1 MKKIAL
7 FLGIALTLAACY
19 EDKGNYDYS
28 DLNGITIDLGNTQF
42 TAAEGETISI
52 TPVLT
57 FAIDSNETNL
67 SYEWSLDGRVISTE
81 RDLSWVVDTT
91 STNSRCYYRVHDAA
105 SGITYL
111 AYTGF
116 QLTDKYDNT
125 GWMILSEKDGS
136 ACLSYLRENIG
147 DTYTYTENI
156 DVYTEMNGEPLGGKP
171 VGLLE
176 HFYYNSTSS
185 NIWVLL
191 DGAETVDLS
200 GRSFKKDVTLSESF
214 LDGTVPAGFT
224 PLAMAE
230 MRYVSAV
237 INAADH
243 KVYTRKKVSDRSY
256 FTGAFLDEPL
266 QYEGKDVYANDFI
279 IAPFMGPGYTLML
292 EGEKGH
298 QRYMALVSY
307 GSDKATAGKLLPL
320 TPEGGSWPYGYTDL
334 NNLGDMEVVYTGYGR
349 YMSNSMGY
357 NQFFSIMKD
366 PDGNYWWQD
375 FTLYELSN
383 PNTATVV
390 PGNCVRLDFNFP
402 IDDNTLFYT
411 TPYYG
416 ANWLLI
422 ANGQDLYIINRNY
435 IPAEDF
441 GSAILYK
448 HFDANITALDAEN
461 YNSLRLGV
469 GLENGQFFV
478 LNLGSSL
485 PTSEADKVLYES
497 PTNFGKIVDIRYK
510 IRTGNSWQRG

>member
-28 DLNGITIDLGNTQF
+28 ELNDITIDLGNTQF

-57 FAIDSNETNL
+57 FALDSTEANL
-67 SYEWSLDGRVISTE
+67 SYEWNLDGRVISTD
-81 RDLSWVVDTT
+81 RNLSWVVDTT
-91 STNSRCYYRVHDAA
+91 SSQSRCYYRVLDG
-105 SGITYL
+105 STGVTYL
-111 AYTGF
+111 AYTSF
-116 QLTDKYDNT
+116 QLTDKYDNQ

-136 ACLSYLRENIG
+136 SSFSYIREDASG
-147 DTYTYTENI
+147 ASYVENP
-156 DVYTEMNGEPLGGKP
+156 DVFAEMNGEPLGGKP

-200 GRSFKKDVTLSESF
+200 GRSFKTDVTLSESF
-214 LDGTVPAGFT
+214 LDGAVPANFT

-230 MRYVSAV
+230 MRYFSAV

-266 QYEGKDVYANDFI
+266 QYEGKDIYANDFI

-298 QRYMALVSY
+298 QRYLALTSY
-307 GSDKATAGKLLPL
+307 GSDKANAGKILPL
-320 TPEGGSWPYGYTDL
+320 TPDGGSWPAGYKDL
-334 NNLGDMEVVYTGYGR
+334 NNLGDMEVVYTGYNR
-349 YMSNSMGY
+349 YQSNSMGN
-357 NQFFSIMKD
+357 NQYFSIMKD
-366 PDGNYWWQD
+366 PSGNYWWQD
-375 FTLYELSN
+375 FVIEKMGSLNTL
-383 PNTATVV
+383 TVY
-390 PGNCVRLDFNFP
+390 PGKSLQLDLGLP
-402 IDDNTLFYT
+402 IDDNTIFYA
-411 TPYYG
+411 TPYSG
-416 ANWLLI
+416 STWFLI
-422 ANGQDLYIINRNY
+422 AIGNDLYIIDRENINAQAASY
-435 IPAEDF
+435 VIK
-441 GSAILYK
+441 YMT
-448 HFDANITALDAEN
+448 FDSPITALDAEC

-478 LNLGSSL
+478 LNLGSTL
-485 PTSEADKVLYES
+485 PTTEAEKVRYKS
-497 PTNFGKIVDIRYK
+497 TNTFGKIVDIRYK
-510 IRTGNSWQRG
+510 IRTGNQWQR